1 MFQTSGTL
9 EEILA
14 KEMKQEFHL
23 CVLGSLEECKGLR
36 APLQGVWSKACR
48 AEKGAWVQGGP
59 QFSEGN
65 AASGWLSQAPDLR
78 PGLRR
83 PHAWLVWSREGEG
96 RRPLF

>member
-36 APLQGVWSKACR
+36 APLQGVWSK
-48 AEKGAWVQGGP
+48 
-59 QFSEGN
+59 
-65 AASGWLSQAPDLR
+65 LT
-78 PGLRR
+78 GLRKEPGFRVDPSSLRGMQR
-83 PHAWLVWSREGEG
+83 PAGSL
-96 RRPLF
+96 RRLT